1 MRILLKI
8 PFAVEVGNEAVRL
21 GKLAQIIQSNP
32 HSPYATRKPL
42 PLIDV
47 TLYN

>member
-21 GKLAQIIQSNP
+21 GKLAQIIQSNLVP
-32 HSPYATRKPL
+32 EIGGGLL
-42 PLIDV
+42 P
-47 TLYN
+47 